1 MLQDLAYTIVY
12 VDDVEKSTAF
22 YRDVLGIPLEYSVNG
37 WTQFKSNG
45 ASLVLHPKTDASSA
59 PGGRVR
65 MTFRVLD
72 IDGIYRNLSER
83 GVSFLAPPATASFG
97 KHATLF
103 DPDGNAID
111 LIEWKS
117 TPSAEVVSD
126 QTTVNDVLV
135 RSPEAMEVL
144 EEHGIRIC
152 GGCIVLLNG
161 SVRETAEYSGLSSNE
176 TSELVEELN
185 EKLHGPRTAEQ
196 QGAIA
201 GKGG

>member
-12 VDDVEKSTAF
+12 VDDVERSTAF

-37 WTQFKSNG
+37 WTQFKLNG
-45 ASLVLHPKTDASSA
+45 AALVLHPKTDSSAA

-65 MTFRVLD
+65 MTFRVDD
-72 IDGIYRNLSER
+72 IDSTFRDLSGR
-83 GVSFLAPPATASFG
+83 GVTFAAPPVTASFG
-97 KHATLF
+97 KHATML

-111 LIEWKS
+111 LIEWKP

-126 QTTVNDVLV
+126 TTTVNDVLV

-161 SVRETAEYSGLSSNE
+161 SVRETAEYSGLSSTE

-185 EKLHGPRTAEQ
+185 ERLHEPRTKEQ
-196 QGAIA
+196 GVMAA
-201 GKGG
+201 G